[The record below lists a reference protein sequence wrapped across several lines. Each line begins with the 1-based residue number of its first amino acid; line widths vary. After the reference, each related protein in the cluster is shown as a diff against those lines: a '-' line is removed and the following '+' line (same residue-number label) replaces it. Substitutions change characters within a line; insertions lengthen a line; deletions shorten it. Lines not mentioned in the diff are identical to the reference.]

1 MHPDYITVQP
11 LMWVGFAIFVIGM
24 LAVDLGILNRKAHV
38 PSFRAALAWS
48 IVCISLAGVFNLWI
62 YYKFGKQPAQEFLAG
77 YLLEEALSVDNIFVF
92 LMIFTFFKVP
102 REYQHRL
109 LYWGVLGALVLRGA
123 MIAGGVALINKW
135 DWILYVF
142 GAILILTG
150 IKMAFHND
158 TEADPRKGWIYRAAR
173 KLLPVAEGDHGQK
186 FFVKINGRWYV
197 TLMFLVLLIIETT
210 DLLFALDS
218 IPAVF
223 AVTREPFIIY
233 TSNVFAILGLR
244 ALYFVL
250 AGFLDLFR
258 YLKYGLAAI
267 LIFVGVKMLLA
278 HTDYKVPINTALGV
292 IVSLLVVS
300 VIASLVATRLEN
312 KRTPPA

>member
-1 MHPDYITVQP
+1 
-11 LMWVGFAIFVIGM
+11 MWVGFAIFVLGM

-38 PSFRAALAWS
+38 PTFRSALTWS

-150 IKMAFHND
+150 IKMAFHNSD
-158 TEADPRKGWIYRAAR
+158 ETDPRKGWIYRAAR

-250 AGFLDLFR
+250 AGVLDLFR
-258 YLKYGLAAI
+258 YLKYGLSAI
-267 LIFVGVKMLLA
+267 LVFVGVKMLLA
-278 HTDYKVPINTALGV
+278 HTEFKVPINTALGV
-292 IVSLLVVS
+292 IVSVLVIS
-300 VIASLVATRLEN
+300 VIASLIATRLEN
-312 KRTPPA
+312 KRTPPV